1 MRMRDPL
8 DGRGARGRTD
18 GRWSDPI
25 LVVFLFSPPLSLA
38 LPTSFYICAPP
49 PHPLVR
55 RRRAGRGQYYTP
67 PAHSI
72 AFLPVPS
79 TLAFESQQDSSHQL
93 GQRKCVPS
101 GSGKQGGPLRLPGRV
116 ASARSPSPPRAYS
129 KGFRDLMSSWVH

>member
-49 PHPLVR
+49 P
-55 RRRAGRGQYYTP
+55 
-67 PAHSI
+67 
-72 AFLPVPS
+72 PS
-79 TLAFESQQDSSHQL
+79 TRSA
-93 GQRKCVPS
+93 
-101 GSGKQGGPLRLPGRV
+101 
-116 ASARSPSPPRAYS
+116 ASRWTRSVLHPPRTLNRIS
-129 KGFRDLMSSWVH
+129 PGPQHPCL